1 MTVTTNYLVTG
12 NGITGSTANSVQVL
26 VSGGGIPIMPSGDPS
41 GVTDT
46 AAIAAAQ
53 AAAAAAGKCVVWGA
67 GQYYVRATNQ
77 VDAAYQAI
85 VLQSNVSHVGQPGAK
100 VRLAASTQP
109 SGWGGHV
116 FFGSNVSNIRITGIE
131 IDGNRTGFTSPAF
144 AASQDGIAG
153 SCVRLIDCT
162 DITVDNCLVKSAIYH
177 GLMAVDGCRRITFR
191 HNKITDCGY
200 RAMHYNGT
208 DGAGNDITDA
218 AFDWNECWENAKA
231 ADNTGNGGVFI
242 ALGSSYRISCQ
253 GNAIKG
259 EPQAGIDIFGTGS
272 GVTSVS
278 REVLVAG
285 NRINGAKWG
294 IRCASGAV
302 DIIIT
307 GNIISDSTQTGIELG
322 AVSGVAV
329 TNNTI
334 RRTAGRAMLVGG
346 SGDVTTGVSI
356 CGNRFIDND
365 GDTSNRS
372 AIVVNTGAH
381 QSLRINDNL
390 FLNNGVTGASICSG
404 VNFLGAGRAKSP
416 QINGNTFRN
425 NKGNAVLMLDTDD
438 AQIYGNIMSDNF
450 EASGP
455 RGRAVWVRGSA
466 ANTLVMGNKATNDG
480 VSNSLEQFVFDATVT
495 NFRCYMNE
503 AESGAT
509 NKFLASTGA
518 TGLAHSNI
526 GTASWAVG
534 VTTGSSAL

>member
-1 MTVTTNYLVTG
+1 M
-12 NGITGSTANSVQVL
+12 
-26 VSGGGIPIMPSGDPS
+26 
-41 GVTDT
+41 
-46 AAIAAAQ
+46 
-53 AAAAAAGKCVVWGA
+53 
-67 GQYYVRATNQ
+67 
-77 VDAAYQAI
+77 
-85 VLQSNVSHVGQPGAK
+85 
-100 VRLAASTQP
+100 
-109 SGWGGHV
+109 
-116 FFGSNVSNIRITGIE
+116 
-131 IDGNRTGFTSPAF
+131 
-144 AASQDGIAG
+144 
-153 SCVRLIDCT
+153 
-162 DITVDNCLVKSAIYH
+162 
-177 GLMAVDGCRRITFR
+177 
-191 HNKITDCGY
+191 
-200 RAMHYNGT
+200 
-208 DGAGNDITDA
+208 
-218 AFDWNECWENAKA
+218 
-231 ADNTGNGGVFI
+231 
-242 ALGSSYRISCQ
+242 
-253 GNAIKG
+253 
-259 EPQAGIDIFGTGS
+259 
-272 GVTSVS
+272 TSVC

-307 GNIISDSTQTGIELG
+307 GNIISDCTQTGIELG

-372 AIVVNTGAH
+372 AVVVNTGAH

-390 FLNNGVTGASICSG
+390 FLNNGVTGASICG
-404 VNFLGAGRAKSP
+404 AINFLGTGRAKSP
-416 QINGNTFRN
+416 QITGNTFRN
-425 NKGNAVLMLDTDD
+425 NQGNAVLMLDTDD
-438 AQIYGNIMSDNF
+438 AQICVNIMSDNF